1 MHLLS
6 NPLITSYPNL
16 TPVAVIDI
24 LVVAFLIYEFLII
37 VRGRRAAHILAGI
50 LILSFVYVA
59 AGYLHLELLRAVLL
73 NLAPYVPFAIIVVFQ
88 SEIRRLLSR
97 LGRRRWLTLGG
108 RLQRR
113 EFAEEV
119 VLALTQL
126 SEQRVGALVVIECD
140 IGLRTFIES
149 GVVLDATLSRELL
162 LTIFHPGSALH
173 DGAVIIQKD
182 RLAAAACFL
191 PLSVRPA
198 VKAKLGTRHRAAIG
212 VTEETD
218 CLSVIVS
225 EETGRMSVAAFGDIE
240 LDVDPKHIEERINE
254 HVIQRRRSHRHR
266 GMPLT
271 RSAQPSLAGQTTHD
285 PGIE

>member
-1 MHLLS
+1 MRFLS
-6 NPLITSYPNL
+6 APLISSYPNF
-16 TPVAVIDI
+16 TPIAVVDI

-37 VRGRRAAHILAGI
+37 IRGRRAAHILTGI
-50 LILSFVYVA
+50 LILTVVYFA
-59 AGYLHLELLRAVLL
+59 AGFLHLELLRAVLL

-113 EFAEEV
+113 EFADEV
-119 VLALTQL
+119 VLAMTQL
-126 SEQRVGALVVIECD
+126 AQNKTGALVVIECD

-149 GVVLDATLSRELL
+149 GVLLDAALSRELL
-162 LTIFHPGSALH
+162 LTIFRPGSALH

-182 RLAAAACFL
+182 RVAAAACFL
-191 PLSVRPA
+191 PLSVRPII
-198 VKAKLGTRHRAAIG
+198 KAKLGTRHRAAIG

-218 CLSVIVS
+218 CLALIVS
-225 EETGRMSVAAFGDIE
+225 EETGRMSIAAFGDIE
-240 LDVDPKHIEERINE
+240 LDVDARRMEERINE
-254 HVIQRRRSHRHR
+254 HVIQRRRTQWYR

-271 RSAQPSLAGQTTHD
+271 RSEQPYLAGQTTHD